1 MQFRTMPAR
10 MYDTPFGDAFFTS
23 CVCLL
28 ISFAATP
35 QRLPY
40 RAVGESLPLLQ
51 RQLLR
56 PAKWQT
62 VVPACRAAF
71 SSFLNPSCS
80 HFMRRVDVLEQ
91 SSGPAGW
98 RGACPI
104 QSGRSPPACH
114 ARTRIGLPAG

>member
-1 MQFRTMPAR
+1 MSAR

-91 SSGPAGW
+91 SSGPAGDL
-98 RGACPI
+98 GLSSSS
-104 QSGRSPPACH
+104 QYGTVVSSVQGRNPSAH
-114 ARTRIGLPAG
+114 LAWMAL

>member
-1 MQFRTMPAR
+1 MPAR

-51 RQLLR
+51 RQLAA
-56 PAKWQT
+56 PGQVAD
-62 VVPACRAAF
+62 CRSCVQSCLLLLPEPFLF
-71 SSFLNPSCS
+71 SLYEAS
-80 HFMRRVDVLEQ
+80 
-91 SSGPAGW
+91 
-98 RGACPI
+98 
-104 QSGRSPPACH
+104 
-114 ARTRIGLPAG
+114 